1 VGRNYQVIQGTN
13 RLHGV
18 QVLDVLFFLSN
29 SFIDNSSVI
38 FSTAQKKKKKVH
50 QDNSRLTMN
59 FTFWKSVKDARIN
72 GTQPIFSLL
81 LWKKCSMSIQSIKR
95 ER

>member
-1 VGRNYQVIQGTN
+1 MGRTYQVIQGTN

-18 QVLDVLFFLSN
+18 QVLDVLFFLSD

-38 FSTAQKKKKKVH
+38 FSPAPKKVH
-50 QDNSRLTMN
+50 KDNSRLTMN
-59 FTFWKSVKDARIN
+59 FTFWKGVKDARIN
-72 GTQPIFSLL
+72 GTQPIFGLL
-81 LWKKCSMSIQSIKR
+81 WWKKCSMSIQSIKR